1 MAVHPGLLISTTPYS
16 TADAVALCSQCSMEA
31 CLEAEQAA
39 EPSQPT
45 KGKGK
50 AKGKAAEAKP
60 APQPGR
66 DCNAALNMQRIGE
79 AKWRPLELCY
89 WPDQGA
95 LPAKGKEYPGLGY
108 KRLRDKPP
116 KAQQQQQQQQPAAA
130 HGLADMWA
138 FQTDPATQMGMG
150 LDPGAIQAVSA
161 ALGVWDEDGCLKS
174 FHRSKLTRSQVQHD
188 SGLTQARRNTQWWN
202 DNVKLEWQHLAA
214 ATQAGTSLVAIL
226 WGEYMHPKWAEQR
239 MRLYGAQEKV
249 LEHYFKMLEEDAA
262 MVSQQRWGT
271 RKQLVVF
278 FGNAGIG
285 TAGGWGAK
293 AVLQACRKMVERPNR
308 GRPTDRL
315 PGKVVTVD
323 EFLTSRSAWNK
334 RFEAPVRGLMWCPQL
349 DQATP
354 GDLGKWVD
362 RDCNAALN
370 IQRAGEAKW
379 RPLSLCGWQHRGRLP
394 AQGKEYHALGFKKLR
409 DRAPRPKPNSLRCL
423 RAGAAADPPAA
434 AVRPFG
440 RLRAPPSSVVAA
452 SSLASL
458 TEEQLVLQPIST
470 ISGTV
475 KLPGSKSL
483 SNRILLLA
491 ALAEGTTL
499 VKNLLSLSSHLPG
512 CGAALALAALPLP
525 VPLAG
530 WLVLAACSAS
540 VRLLRL
546 AGRGVLGPGSE
557 AAGRVAAWL
566 LPGMGS
572 SLISPASKKRG
583 AVFFLAT
590 WLFPEIHE
598 LMKVVTVAEQ
608 LLRLEWVSLSEQD
621 SDDIRYMVGALKA
634 LGVQLEERWD
644 RGEMLV
650 QGCGGRFPAGGAELY
665 LGNAGTAM
673 RPLTAA
679 VAAAGRGRFVLD
691 GVARMRERPIQDLV
705 DGLVQL
711 GVDARC
717 SLGTGCPPV
726 EVQAQGLPSGKVL
739 LSGSVSSQYLT
750 ALLMAA
756 PLATGTEG
764 IEVIIKDE
772 LVSQP
777 YVDMTVKIMERF
789 GVVVNKLDGLQHMHI
804 PPNQTYKSPGKS
816 HATAETKGA
825 GSGQPPPRVVGE
837 AYVEGDASSASYF
850 LAGAT
855 ITGGTVVVEGCG
867 SESLQGDV
875 RFAKVMEMLGAEV
888 EWSPYS
894 IKITGPT
901 AFGRPIQ
908 AIDHDCNDIPD
919 AAMTLAVAALFANGT
934 TAIRNVYNWRVK
946 ETERMVAVVSEL
958 RKLGAQVEE
967 GRDYC
972 VITPP
977 AQIKSTDIDTYDDH
991 RMAMAFSLAA
1001 CGGVPITIND
1011 PGCTR
1016 KTFPTYFSVLE
1027 SVVQH

>member
-1 MAVHPGLLISTTPYS
+1 MA
-16 TADAVALCSQCSMEA
+16 D
-31 CLEAEQAA
+31 
-39 EPSQPT
+39 
-45 KGKGK
+45 
-50 AKGKAAEAKP
+50 
-60 APQPGR
+60 
-66 DCNAALNMQRIGE
+66 NA
-79 AKWRPLELCY
+79 
-89 WPDQGA
+89 
-95 LPAKGKEYPGLGY
+95 
-108 KRLRDKPP
+108 
-116 KAQQQQQQQQPAAA
+116 
-130 HGLADMWA
+130 
-138 FQTDPATQMGMG
+138 
-150 LDPGAIQAVSA
+150 S
-161 ALGVWDEDGCLKS
+161 
-174 FHRSKLTRSQVQHD
+174 
-188 SGLTQARRNTQWWN
+188 
-202 DNVKLEWQHLAA
+202 
-214 ATQAGTSLVAIL
+214 
-226 WGEYMHPKWAEQR
+226 
-239 MRLYGAQEKV
+239 
-249 LEHYFKMLEEDAA
+249 
-262 MVSQQRWGT
+262 
-271 RKQLVVF
+271 
-278 FGNAGIG
+278 
-285 TAGGWGAK
+285 
-293 AVLQACRKMVERPNR
+293 
-308 GRPTDRL
+308 
-315 PGKVVTVD
+315 
-323 EFLTSRSAWNK
+323 
-334 RFEAPVRGLMWCPQL
+334 
-349 DQATP
+349 
-354 GDLGKWVD
+354 
-362 RDCNAALN
+362 
-370 IQRAGEAKW
+370 
-379 RPLSLCGWQHRGRLP
+379 
-394 AQGKEYHALGFKKLR
+394 
-409 DRAPRPKPNSLRCL
+409 
-423 RAGAAADPPAA
+423 
-434 AVRPFG
+434 
-440 RLRAPPSSVVAA
+440 PSSGEFNEADRWVQLWEVESVVISNGLHLQNEDKA
-452 SSLASL
+452 
-458 TEEQLVLQPIST
+458 EEQLVLQPIST

-475 KLPGSKSL
+475 KLPGSMSL

-491 ALAEGTTL
+491 ALAEGTTH
-499 VKNLLSLSSHLPG
+499 VKNLL
-512 CGAALALAALPLP
+512 
-525 VPLAG
+525 
-530 WLVLAACSAS
+530 
-540 VRLLRL
+540 
-546 AGRGVLGPGSE
+546 
-557 AAGRVAAWL
+557 
-566 LPGMGS
+566 
-572 SLISPASKKRG
+572 
-583 AVFFLAT
+583 
-590 WLFPEIHE
+590 
-598 LMKVVTVAEQ
+598 
-608 LLRLEWVSLSEQD
+608 QD

-650 QGCGGRFPAGGAELY
+650 QGCGGRFPAAGAELY

-726 EVQAQGLPSGKVL
+726 EVQAQGLPSGKVQ

-816 HATAETKGA
+816 HATAEIEGA
-825 GSGQPPPRVVGE
+825 GSRQPQLPVLGE

-888 EWSPYS
+888 VWSPYS

-977 AQIKSTDIDTYDDH
+977 TQIKSTDIDTYDDH

-1027 SVVQH
+1027 SVTDPATQMGMELDPDAIQAVSAALGVWGEDGCLKSFHRSKLTRSQVQHDSGIMQARRNTVWWNGNVKLELQRLAAASPAGTSLVAIRHPGHLACSVGRVPAPHVGRAKDEAVRRAGEGPGALLQDGGSAKGRGGGAGPGAGDCPTCDLLCAVSPGLPKMSCALCSLCAMQLEEEAAMVTQQRWGTRKQLVACCKVVERPNSGRPTDRLPGKVVAVDEFRTSRVSSAMNSPQPCEAELDRSKPTRPEDWKPKPGQVQHRLLRSAWSKRWVDRDCNAALILQRAGEAKWRPLELCRRKHRARLPAKGKAYPALGFKKLRGRAPEAQAQQPVAQ